1 MLYSKFKQIFIISF
15 LAIVFPVTF
24 IFAGNPDQSGVPAQS
39 GLTISTFDVDA
50 TPPVGSWLAYDL
62 MVNKW
67 DLGLRARG
75 IVLSGAGKPVVL
87 CAVDWIGISN
97 DSQDAFKAALAAA
110 AGTLPERVAVHTIH
124 QHDAPISD
132 FGAERLMKEAGLDPR
147 SYEGTFQREVIR
159 RLETAVKNSLTAAQP
174 VTHIGVGQ
182 AVVSEVAS
190 NRRIVGDNG
199 KVKATR
205 SSATRDPAVR
215 AEPEG
220 LIDPVVSLIS
230 FWNADQPVAVLS
242 FYANHPQ
249 SYYRLGVANPDY
261 PGVARFMRQLV
272 VPQALHVHFNGAGG
286 NLTAGKYNDGSKEN
300 RKILAERLADGMRRA
315 WETTTRKPVTAN
327 DVAWNFVPVSLPP
340 ASFIPNL
347 KTEMMTRDM
356 VYLTNNLFK
365 LVWLNRL
372 QAGQKININ
381 CLSLGNAR
389 VVFMPG
395 ELFVEYQLA
404 AKKMRPDL
412 FVAMAAYGDYATGYI
427 CTAKAY
433 TEGGYE
439 AGIASA
445 VTPEAEEIL
454 MDAMRKLLQTKSS
467 SAELNGQEFGKAK

>member
-1 MLYSKFKQIFIISF
+1 LAVLPFNLIFST
-15 LAIVFPVTF
+15 L
-24 IFAGNPDQSGVPAQS
+24 PDQTPVPDQQT
-39 GLTISTFDVDA
+39 LKISTFDVDA
-50 TPPVGSWLAYDL
+50 TPPVGSYLAYDL
-62 MVNKW
+62 MVNSW
-67 DLGLRARG
+67 DLGLRAKG
-75 IVLSGAGKPVVL
+75 IVISGAGQPIVL
-87 CAVDWIGISN
+87 CVVDWIGISN
-97 DSQDAFKAALAAA
+97 DSQDAFKTALARA
-110 AGTLPERVAVHTIH
+110 AGTIPDRVTVHTVH

-132 FGAERLMKEAGLDPR
+132 FGAERLLIDAGLPPK
-147 SYEGTFQREVIR
+147 SYESSFQKELIN
-159 RLETAVKNSLTAAQP
+159 RLESAVKSSLEKAQP
-174 VTHIGVGQ
+174 VTHIGLGQ
-182 AVVSEVAS
+182 AQVYQVAS
-190 NRRIVGDNG
+190 NRRIVGADG

-220 LIDPVVSLIS
+220 LIDPVVSLVS

-242 FYANHPQ
+242 YYANHPQ

-261 PGVARFMRQLV
+261 PGVARFMRQLA
-272 VPQALHVHFNGAGG
+272 VPQALHIHFNGAGG

-300 RKILAERLADGMRRA
+300 RGILASRLADGMKRA
-315 WETTTRKPVTAN
+315 WESTVKKPLTSP
-327 DVAWNFVPVSLPP
+327 DVNWNFIPVSLPP

-347 KTEMMTRDM
+347 KDEMKTKDM

-372 QAGQKININ
+372 KEGKKININ
-381 CLSLGNAR
+381 CLSLGDAR
-389 VVFMPG
+389 ILFMPG

-433 TEGGYE
+433 SEGGYE

-445 VTPEAEEIL
+445 VTPEAEGIL
-454 MDAMRKLLQTKSS
+454 TDAIRKLLQANK
-467 SAELNGQEFGKAK
+467 

>member
-1 MLYSKFKQIFIISF
+1 MLNHIIKKIITVFFLFTVLPAAQIFS
-15 LAIVFPVTF
+15 IVPGQTP
-24 IFAGNPDQSGVPAQS
+24 APDQQT
-39 GLTISTFDVDA
+39 LKISTFDVDA
-50 TPPVGSWLAYDL
+50 TPPVGSYLAYDL
-62 MVNKW
+62 MVNAW
-67 DLGLRARG
+67 DLGLRAKG
-75 IVLSGAGKPVVL
+75 IVISGSGQPVVL
-87 CAVDWIGISN
+87 CVVDWIGISN
-97 DSQDAFKAALAAA
+97 DSQDAFRSALAGA
-110 AGTLPERVAVHTIH
+110 AGTIPERVTVHTVH

-132 FGAERLMKEAGLDPR
+132 FGAERLLKEAGLSPK
-147 SYEGTFQREVIR
+147 SYESSFQQEVIK
-159 RLETAVKNSLTAAQP
+159 RLDSAVRSSLEKAQP
-174 VTHIGVGQ
+174 VTHIGLGQ
-182 AVVSEVAS
+182 AQVNQVAS
-190 NRRIVGDNG
+190 NRRIIGADG

-220 LIDPVVSLIS
+220 LIDPVVSLVS

-242 FYANHPQ
+242 YYANHPQ
-249 SYYRLGVANPDY
+249 SYYRLGIANPDY
-261 PGVARFMRQLV
+261 PGLARFMRQLA

-300 RKILAERLADGMRRA
+300 RGILASRLADGMKRA
-315 WETTTRKPVTAN
+315 WEATVKKPVKPAE
-327 DVAWNFVPVSLPP
+327 VAWNFVPVALPP

-347 KTEMMTRDM
+347 QNEMKTKDM

-372 QAGQKININ
+372 NEGKKINIS
-381 CLSLGNAR
+381 CLSLGDAR
-389 VVFMPG
+389 ILFMPG

-433 TEGGYE
+433 SEGGYE

-445 VTPEAEEIL
+445 VTPEAEGIL
-454 MDAMRKLLQTKSS
+454 MDAMHKLLQANK
-467 SAELNGQEFGKAK
+467 